1 MRFGN
6 KSEAAGVL
14 DRMKKRRTLYGLLAC
29 ISILFILYA
38 LVANFIIDPGAKAF
52 LSHKI
57 SLKRELNLPV
67 WINVMHIHVAFACI
81 AMAAGLLNFS
91 IRIFEK
97 NRKFH
102 RINGYVYLVSVLLVV
117 ITSGYMAPYAT
128 GGKISS
134 MGFNV
139 LNIIWLL
146 ITIMALAQIKK
157 KRIIRHR
164 NWMIRS
170 YAFCFTNMSI
180 HLITSLFYQGF
191 GLTYATSYTIGV
203 YCSIVLLL
211 VIPNIIIRNIDRSR
225 EAVVTP

>member
-1 MRFGN
+1 MQ
-6 KSEAAGVL
+6 K
-14 DRMKKRRTLYGLLAC
+14 TLYGILAC
-29 ISILFILYA
+29 VSIVFIIYA
-38 LVANFIIDPGAKAF
+38 LTKNYLIDPGAETF
-52 LSHKI
+52 LSHKTG
-57 SLKRELNLPV
+57 LKRELNLPV
-67 WINVMHIHVAFACI
+67 WLNVMYVHVAFACI

-91 IRIFEK
+91 NRVFEK
-97 NRKFH
+97 SRKFH

-134 MGFNV
+134 MGFNA

-146 ITIMALAQIKK
+146 ITIMALVQIKK

-180 HLITSLFYQGF
+180 HLITSLFYYQGF

-203 YCSIVLLL
+203 YGSIVLLL
-211 VIPNIIIRNIDRSR
+211 IIPNIIIRNIDRSR
-225 EAVVTP
+225 KAMVTP

>member
-1 MRFGN
+1 M
-6 KSEAAGVL
+6 
-14 DRMKKRRTLYGLLAC
+14 DRMKEWKISYGLLAC

-57 SLKRELNLPV
+57 GLKRELNLPV
-67 WINVMHIHVAFACI
+67 WINVMHVHVAFACI
-81 AMAAGLLNFS
+81 AMATGVLNFS
-91 IRIFEK
+91 NRVFEK
-97 NRKFH
+97 SRKLH

-134 MGFNV
+134 MGFNA
-139 LNIIWLL
+139 LNLIWLF
-146 ITIMALAQIKK
+146 ITITALVQIKK

-170 YAFCFTNMSI
+170 YAFCFTNMTI

-191 GLTYATSYTIGV
+191 GLIYATSYTIGV
-203 YCSIVLLL
+203 YGSIVLLL
-211 VIPNIIIRNIDRSR
+211 IIPNIIIRNINRSR
-225 EAVVTP
+225 KAVVG

>member
-1 MRFGN
+1 M
-6 KSEAAGVL
+6 
-14 DRMKKRRTLYGLLAC
+14 DRMKEWKISYGLLAC

-57 SLKRELNLPV
+57 GLKRELNLPV
-67 WINVMHIHVAFACI
+67 WINVMHVHVAFACI
-81 AMAAGLLNFS
+81 AMATGVLNFS
-91 IRIFEK
+91 NRVFEK
-97 NRKFH
+97 SRKLH

-117 ITSGYMAPYAT
+117 LTSGYMAPYAT

-134 MGFNV
+134 MVFNA
-139 LNIIWLL
+139 LNLIWLFIA
-146 ITIMALAQIKK
+146 ITALVQIKK

-170 YAFCFTNMSI
+170 YAFCFTNMTI

-191 GLTYATSYTIGV
+191 GLIYATSYTIGV
-203 YCSIVLLL
+203 YGSIVLLL
-211 VIPNIIIRNIDRSR
+211 IIPNIIIRNINRSR
-225 EAVVTP
+225 KAVVG

>member
-1 MRFGN
+1 
-6 KSEAAGVL
+6 
-14 DRMKKRRTLYGLLAC
+14 MKKRKTLYGLLAFV
-29 ISILFILYA
+29 SILFILYA
-38 LVANFIIDPGAKAF
+38 LVTNYMIDPRAEVF
-52 LSHKI
+52 LSYKTG
-57 SLKRELNLPV
+57 LKRELNLPV
-67 WINVMHIHVAFACI
+67 WLSVMHVHVAFACI

-91 IRIFEK
+91 KRIFEK
-97 NRKFH
+97 SRKFH

-146 ITIMALAQIKK
+146 ITIMALVQIKK
-157 KRIIRHR
+157 KRMIRHR

-180 HLITSLFYQGF
+180 HLITSLFHQGF
-191 GLTYATSYTIGV
+191 GLGYSTGYTIGV
-203 YCSIVLLL
+203 YGSIVLLL
-211 VIPNIIIRNIDRSR
+211 VIPNVIIRMIGQSER
-225 EAVVTP
+225 